1 MSESEK
7 SRIQDGSSASTYS
20 MEEQMTNLHKI
31 VEEAPIGFASK
42 NACPAPQPY
51 IGRKVTDKGM
61 KISSNEHG
69 RDLHASFV

>member
-1 MSESEK
+1 
-7 SRIQDGSSASTYS
+7 